1 MQTLWWGRERSAC
14 HVTPDMRYENE
25 GDWQRNAQKI
35 RVDGTDKNASMND
48 CISCTLVCVLIAWV
62 LYLSLH
68 SNINTRYLEVLE
80 MFIFNQNKTLT
91 APLRTVVKPES
102 LKILNDGIQQERR
115 VRQHRR
121 TESLKA
127 LNDGISTRRSMCRSL
142 VGTTTTI
149 YVQHRLHML
158 YL

>member
-1 MQTLWWGRERSAC
+1 
-14 HVTPDMRYENE
+14 
-25 GDWQRNAQKI
+25 
-35 RVDGTDKNASMND
+35 
-48 CISCTLVCVLIAWV
+48 
-62 LYLSLH
+62 
-68 SNINTRYLEVLE
+68 

-142 VGTTTTI
+142 VGLSLI
-149 YVQHRLHML
+149 HI
-158 YL
+158 